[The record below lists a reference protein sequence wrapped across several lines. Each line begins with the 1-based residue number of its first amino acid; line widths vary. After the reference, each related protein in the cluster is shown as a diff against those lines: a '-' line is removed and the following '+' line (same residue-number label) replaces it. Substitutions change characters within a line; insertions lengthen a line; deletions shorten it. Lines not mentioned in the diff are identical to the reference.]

1 MLLREKGERN
11 ESCLASPYL
20 PDLVEEGISV
30 PDSGAPGC
38 LHCAIPADDMP
49 GNLDMTHSR
58 VSQAIMEKFSFFCS
72 EQII

>member
-1 MLLREKGERN
+1 MPLREKGERK

-20 PDLVEEGISV
+20 TNLEEERSSV

-49 GNLDMTHSR
+49 GNLDITHSR